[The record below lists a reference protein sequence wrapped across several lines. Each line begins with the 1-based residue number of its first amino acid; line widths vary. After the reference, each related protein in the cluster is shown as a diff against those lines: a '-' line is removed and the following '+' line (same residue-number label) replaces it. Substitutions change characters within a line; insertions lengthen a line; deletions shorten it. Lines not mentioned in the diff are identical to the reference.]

1 MNEWLTHSFIHS
13 STQPLR
19 AGSFPFSPFPFFWII
34 FRIILS
40 PFSRLS
46 TLQTRLVALAREF
59 NDARNAP
66 AFFPVAFLVRRCE
79 EVAITAGKTGDALGE
94 WITQCFL
101 DCGVEYEQLVHV
113 TRDVAETGVQS
124 RWIVNAIWVFAKW
137 VKMGDF
143 RVERCKNGFYLSK
156 RRTLTPWRRIAS
168 FRRSTTSARS
178 WET

>member
-1 MNEWLTHSFIHS
+1 MHSFIHLPIHCS
-13 STQPLR
+13 FPP
-19 AGSFPFSPFPFFWII
+19 SFPFFPFSLFLDHFWII
-34 FRIILS
+34 FS

-66 AFFPVAFLVRRCE
+66 AFFPVAFLIRRCE
-79 EVAITAGKTGDALGE
+79 EVAIAAGKTGDALGE

-143 RVERCKNGFYLSK
+143 RVERCKNGLYLSK
-156 RRTLTPWRRIAS
+156 RRTLTPWRRIAL

-178 WET
+178 WGT